1 MSQSEKAN
9 HIEVMLLAVRLK
21 IGVLDLVIDETV
33 EESVGDV
40 ANAVHEGVSAK
51 AVVVASQD
59 IPTM

>member
-9 HIEVMLLAVRLK
+9 HIEVMLLTVRLK

-51 AVVVASQD
+51 AVVVAS
-59 IPTM
+59 